1 MQHVYNQRVQF
12 NLTQLIERVAAVSAR
27 ASGLLVAGERISHLH
42 RRLEG
47 FIGTHGIAM
56 LEALLRKS
64 EQGDSKSIQA
74 LRNALSVNYTYF
86 WRDPD
91 HFQYLMEHLMTR
103 LRVLSAAPAK
113 QHLRLLS
120 AGCASGE
127 ESWSMAMAAAEAV
140 RLSKINA
147 TIDIVAVDIDTAAI
161 EEAGRCVY
169 NEEVVKQLPTH
180 LRSRYLR
187 PVMHRHTTH
196 WQVADEL
203 RTMVRFHEV
212 DLLAQYWPYCEV
224 GERFDAIFCRNVI
237 IYISDSAR
245 IHMFEK
251 FSALLRSDGLM
262 ILSRVEGGIN
272 HAEPYFKPCGDSV
285 YMLGAAA
292 RRTVN

>member
-1 MQHVYNQRVQF
+1 MQF
-12 NLTQLIERVAAVSAR
+12 NLSLLIDRVAAVSAR
-27 ASGLLVAGERISHLH
+27 ASGLLVAGERISHLR

-47 FIGTHGIAM
+47 YIGTHGIVV
-56 LEALLRKS
+56 LESLLRKS
-64 EQGDSKSIQA
+64 EQGDSQAIQA
-74 LRNALSVNYTYF
+74 LRNALSVNFTYF

-103 LRVLSAAPAK
+103 VRVQASASAQPR
-113 QHLRLLS
+113 LRLLS

-140 RLSKINA
+140 RLTKIA
-147 TIDIVAVDIDTAAI
+147 ASIEIVAVDIDSAAV
-161 EEAGRCVY
+161 EEAQRCVY
-169 NEEVVKQLPTH
+169 NEEVVKQLPDY
-180 LRSRYLR
+180 LRHRYLR
-187 PVMHRHTTH
+187 PVMQRHSTH
-196 WQVADEL
+196 WQVDEAL
-203 RTMVRFHEV
+203 RSMVHFHPV
-212 DLLAQYWPYCEV
+212 DLLAQHWPFCEE

-237 IYISDSAR
+237 IYLSDSAR

-251 FSALLRSDGLM
+251 FSTLLKPDGLM